1 MRKHFALAFCLFL
14 MGCTD
19 SDWDRALNYVY
30 PAPDD
35 ADLTSDASPPA
46 TAAASPNTASIPSS
60 PATVSSTAASNTA
73 AIPGAPAQPAN
84 ADFCRAVATQDATAN
99 GFDQATQQRV
109 FARSYGQCVA
119 IYSR

>member
-1 MRKHFALAFCLFL
+1 MKKHVALLFCLVL
-14 MGCTD
+14 AGCTD
-19 SDWDRALNYVY
+19 ADWDHALNYVY

-35 ADLTSDASPPA
+35 ADASAGQFQPQSAVA
-46 TAAASPNTASIPSS
+46 TDTASIPSA
-60 PATVSSTAASNTA
+60 PATVAQTPAANTA
-73 AIPGAPAQPAN
+73 AIPNAPAGPAN
-84 ADFCRAVATQDATAN
+84 ADFCRAVATQDATGS

>member
-1 MRKHFALAFCLFL
+1 MKKTVALIFCVFL
-14 MGCTD
+14 AGCTD

-35 ADLTSDASPPA
+35 ADMTSDASPPPA
-46 TAAASPNTASIPSS
+46 PHAA
-60 PATVSSTAASNTA
+60 PATVAATANAAPNTA
-73 AIPGAPAQPAN
+73 AIPSAAAGPATGN

>member
-1 MRKHFALAFCLFL
+1 MKKHIALIFCLVAA
-14 MGCTD
+14 GCTEA
-19 SDWDRALNYVY
+19 DWDRSLNYVY

-35 ADLTSDASPPA
+35 ADVTSDASPQPV
-46 TAAASPNTASIPSS
+46 TNTASIPNGRAS
-60 PATVSSTAASNTA
+60 VSQTAASNTA
-73 AIPGAPAQPAN
+73 TIPSAPAAPAN

-99 GFDQATQQRV
+99 GFDPATQQKV